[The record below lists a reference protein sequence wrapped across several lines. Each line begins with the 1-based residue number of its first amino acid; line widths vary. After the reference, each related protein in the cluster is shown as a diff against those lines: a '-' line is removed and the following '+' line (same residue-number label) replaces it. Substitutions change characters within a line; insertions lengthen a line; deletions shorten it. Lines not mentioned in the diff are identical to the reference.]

1 MAHIELRLY
10 SFVNK
15 EKTMAKEKIVL
26 ITGASSGI
34 GEATAKTLVNNGH
47 KVILTARREDKLTEL
62 VESLGSDNALS
73 VAADAT
79 DFTALENVVTKGIEK
94 FGRLDVA
101 FANAGMGVSTAGTE
115 KGDPDEWSTMIDIN
129 IKALLWTAKLTLPYL
144 RETTGHFILTS
155 SAAGRKPIGGSI
167 YGATKWFAYGFGQNL
182 AEEMSE
188 WNGRCTTIAPGMV
201 NTPFFDEAKPDK
213 LDPQDVADAV
223 LFAIEANQRNSV
235 REIYLMPTN

>member
-1 MAHIELRLY
+1 
-10 SFVNK
+10 
-15 EKTMAKEKIVL
+15 MAKEKIVL

-47 KVILTARREDKLTEL
+47 KVILTARREEQLNQL
-62 VESLGSDNALS
+62 VAELGSDNALA

-94 FGRLDVA
+94 FARLDVA

-129 IKALLWTAKLTLPYL
+129 IKALLWSAKLTLPYL

-182 AEEMSE
+182 AQEMSE

>member
-1 MAHIELRLY
+1 
-10 SFVNK
+10 
-15 EKTMAKEKIVL
+15 MAKEKIVL

-62 VESLGSDNALS
+62 VESLGSNNALS

-129 IKALLWTAKLTLPYL
+129 IKALLWTAKLTLPHL
-144 RETTGHFILTS
+144 RQNKGHFILTS

-182 AEEMSE
+182 AEEMSQ

>member
-1 MAHIELRLY
+1 M
-10 SFVNK
+10 
-15 EKTMAKEKIVL
+15 TKEKIVL

-47 KVILTARREDKLTEL
+47 KVILTARSEDKLTKL
-62 VESLGSDNALS
+62 VQSLGEDNALS
-73 VAADAT
+73 VPADAT
-79 DFTALENVVTKGIEK
+79 DFTELENVVTKGLKK
-94 FGRLDVA
+94 FGRLDAA
-101 FANAGMGVSTAGTE
+101 FTNAGMGVSTAGTE

-129 IKALLWTAKLTLPYL
+129 IKALLWTAKATLPHL
-144 RETTGHFILTS
+144 RQNKGHFILTS
-155 SAAGRKPIGGSI
+155 SAAGRKPIKGSI

-223 LFAIEANQRNSV
+223 LFAIEANQRNNV

>member
-1 MAHIELRLY
+1 
-10 SFVNK
+10 
-15 EKTMAKEKIVL
+15 MAKEKVVL

-34 GEATAKTLVNNGH
+34 GEASAKTLVNNGH
-47 KVILTARREDKLTEL
+47 KVILTARSEDKLAEL
-62 VESLGSDNALS
+62 VESLGEDNALS
-73 VAADAT
+73 VPADAT
-79 DFTALENVVTKGIEK
+79 DFTELENVVTKGLKK
-94 FGRLDVA
+94 FGRLDAA

-129 IKALLWTAKLTLPYL
+129 IKALLWTAKATLPHL
-144 RETTGHFILTS
+144 RQNKGHFILTS
-155 SAAGRKPIGGSI
+155 SAAGRKPIKGSI

-201 NTPFFDEAKPDK
+201 NTPFFDEAKSDK

-223 LFAIEANQRNSV
+223 LFAIEANQRNSI

>member
-1 MAHIELRLY
+1 
-10 SFVNK
+10 
-15 EKTMAKEKIVL
+15 MAKEKIVL

-62 VESLGSDNALS
+62 VESLGSNNALS

-129 IKALLWTAKLTLPYL
+129 IKALLWTAKLTLPHL
-144 RETTGHFILTS
+144 RQNKGHFILTS

-201 NTPFFDEAKPDK
+201 NTPFFDDAKPDK

>member
-1 MAHIELRLY
+1 
-10 SFVNK
+10 
-15 EKTMAKEKIVL
+15 MAKEKIVL

-47 KVILTARREDKLTEL
+47 KVVLTARSEDKLTKL
-62 VESLGSDNALS
+62 VQSLGEDNALG
-73 VAADAT
+73 VPADAT
-79 DFTALENVVTKGIEK
+79 DFTELENVVTKGLEK
-94 FGRLDVA
+94 FGRLDAA

-129 IKALLWTAKLTLPYL
+129 IKALLWTAKATLPHL
-144 RETTGHFILTS
+144 RQNKGHFILTS
-155 SAAGRKPIGGSI
+155 SAAGRKPIKGSI

-223 LFAIEANQRNSV
+223 LFAIEANQRNNV

>member
-1 MAHIELRLY
+1 
-10 SFVNK
+10 
-15 EKTMAKEKIVL
+15 MAKEKIVL

-47 KVILTARREDKLTEL
+47 KVILTARSEDKLTKL
-62 VESLGSDNALS
+62 VESLGSNNALS

-129 IKALLWTAKLTLPYL
+129 IKALLWTAKLTLPHL
-144 RETTGHFILTS
+144 RQNKGHFILTS

-182 AEEMSE
+182 AEEMSK

>member
-1 MAHIELRLY
+1 
-10 SFVNK
+10 
-15 EKTMAKEKIVL
+15 MAKKKIVL
-26 ITGASSGI
+26 VTGASSGI
-34 GEATAKTLVNNGH
+34 GEATAKTLVKNGH
-47 KVILTARREDKLTEL
+47 KVILTARREEQLNKLVDEL
-62 VESLGSDNALS
+62 GNDNAIS

-79 DFTALENVVTKGIEK
+79 DFSALENVVSKGLEK

-115 KGDPDEWSTMIDIN
+115 EGDPDEWSAMVDIN
-129 IKALLWTAKLTLPYL
+129 IKALLWTAKLTLPHL
-144 RETTGHFILTS
+144 RENKGHFILTS

-182 AEEMSE
+182 AEEMSQ
-188 WNGRCTTIAPGMV
+188 WDGRCTTIAPGMV

-213 LDPQDVADAV
+213 LDPQDVADAI

-235 REIYLMPTN
+235 REIYLMPTH

>member
-47 KVILTARREDKLTEL
+47 KVILTARREEQLNQL
-62 VESLGSDNALS
+62 VAELGSDNALS

-129 IKALLWTAKLTLPYL
+129 IKALLWSAKLTLPHL
-144 RETTGHFILTS
+144 RKTTGHFILTS

-182 AEEMSE
+182 AQEMSE

-201 NTPFFDEAKPDK
+201 NTPFFDEKPAQQRTRD
-213 LDPQDVADAV
+213 LFNAD
-223 LFAIEANQRNSV
+223 
-235 REIYLMPTN
+235 

>member
-1 MAHIELRLY
+1 
-10 SFVNK
+10 
-15 EKTMAKEKIVL
+15 MAKEKVVL

-34 GEATAKTLVNNGH
+34 GEASAKTLVNNGH
-47 KVILTARREDKLTEL
+47 KVILTARSEDKLAEL
-62 VESLGSDNALS
+62 VESLGEDNALS
-73 VAADAT
+73 VPADAT
-79 DFTALENVVTKGIEK
+79 DFTELENVVTKGLKK
-94 FGRLDVA
+94 FGRLDAA

-115 KGDPDEWSTMIDIN
+115 KGDPNEWSTMIDIN
-129 IKALLWTAKLTLPYL
+129 IKALLWTAKATLPHL
-144 RETTGHFILTS
+144 RQNKGHFILTS
-155 SAAGRKPIGGSI
+155 SAAGRKPIKGSI

>member
-1 MAHIELRLY
+1 
-10 SFVNK
+10 
-15 EKTMAKEKIVL
+15 MAKEKIVL

-47 KVILTARREDKLTEL
+47 KVILTARSEDKLTKL
-62 VESLGSDNALS
+62 VESLGSNNALS

-129 IKALLWTAKLTLPYL
+129 IKALLWTAKLTLPHL
-144 RETTGHFILTS
+144 RQNKGHFILTS
-155 SAAGRKPIGGSI
+155 SAAGRKPLGGSI

-182 AEEMSE
+182 AEEMSQ

>member
-1 MAHIELRLY
+1 
-10 SFVNK
+10 
-15 EKTMAKEKIVL
+15 MAKEKVVL

-34 GEATAKTLVNNGH
+34 GEASAKTLVNNGH
-47 KVILTARREDKLTEL
+47 KVILTARSEDKLAEL
-62 VESLGSDNALS
+62 VESLGEDNALS
-73 VAADAT
+73 VPADAT
-79 DFTALENVVTKGIEK
+79 DFTELENVVTKGLKK
-94 FGRLDVA
+94 FGRLDAA

-129 IKALLWTAKLTLPYL
+129 IKALLWTAKATLPHL
-144 RETTGHFILTS
+144 RQNKGHFILTS
-155 SAAGRKPIGGSI
+155 SAAGRKPIKGSI

-213 LDPQDVADAV
+213 LDPQDVADAI
-223 LFAIEANQRNSV
+223 LFAIEANQRNNV

>member
-1 MAHIELRLY
+1 
-10 SFVNK
+10 
-15 EKTMAKEKIVL
+15 MAKEKVVL

-34 GEATAKTLVNNGH
+34 GEASAKTLVNNSH
-47 KVILTARREDKLTEL
+47 KVILTARSEDKLAEL
-62 VESLGSDNALS
+62 IESLGEDNALS
-73 VAADAT
+73 VPADAT
-79 DFTALENVVTKGIEK
+79 DFTELENVVTKGLKK
-94 FGRLDVA
+94 FGRLDAA

-129 IKALLWTAKLTLPYL
+129 IKALLWTAKATLPHL
-144 RETTGHFILTS
+144 RQNKGHFILTS
-155 SAAGRKPIGGSI
+155 SAAGRKPIKGSI

-223 LFAIEANQRNSV
+223 LFAIEANQRNNV

>member
-1 MAHIELRLY
+1 
-10 SFVNK
+10 
-15 EKTMAKEKIVL
+15 MAKEKIVL

-62 VESLGSDNALS
+62 VKSLGSNNALG

-79 DFTALENVVTKGIEK
+79 DFTALESVVTKGIEK

-115 KGDPDEWSTMIDIN
+115 KGDPDEWSAMIDIN
-129 IKALLWTAKLTLPYL
+129 IKALLWTAKLTLPHL
-144 RETTGHFILTS
+144 RQNKGHFILTS
-155 SAAGRKPIGGSI
+155 SAAGRKPLGGSI

>member
-1 MAHIELRLY
+1 
-10 SFVNK
+10 
-15 EKTMAKEKIVL
+15 MAKEKIVL

-47 KVILTARREDKLTEL
+47 KVILTARSEDKLTKL
-62 VESLGSDNALS
+62 VQSLGEDNALS
-73 VAADAT
+73 VPADAT
-79 DFTALENVVTKGIEK
+79 DFTELENVVTKGLEK
-94 FGRLDVA
+94 FGRLDAA

-129 IKALLWTAKLTLPYL
+129 IKALLWTAKATLPHL
-144 RETTGHFILTS
+144 RQNKGHFILTS
-155 SAAGRKPIGGSI
+155 SAAGRKPIKGSI

-223 LFAIEANQRNSV
+223 LFAIEANQRNNV

>member
-1 MAHIELRLY
+1 
-10 SFVNK
+10 
-15 EKTMAKEKIVL
+15 MAKEKIVL

-47 KVILTARREDKLTEL
+47 KVILTARREEQLNQL
-62 VESLGSDNALS
+62 VAELGSDNAMA

-94 FGRLDVA
+94 FGRLDVV

-129 IKALLWTAKLTLPYL
+129 IKALLWSAKLTLPYL

>member
-1 MAHIELRLY
+1 
-10 SFVNK
+10 
-15 EKTMAKEKIVL
+15 MAKEKVVL

-34 GEATAKTLVNNGH
+34 GEASAKTLVNAGH
-47 KVILTARREDKLTEL
+47 KVILTARSEDKLAEL
-62 VESLGSDNALS
+62 VESLGEDNALS
-73 VAADAT
+73 VPADAT
-79 DFTALENVVTKGIEK
+79 DFTELENVVTKGLKK
-94 FGRLDVA
+94 FGRLDAA

-129 IKALLWTAKLTLPYL
+129 IKALLWTAKATLPHL
-144 RETTGHFILTS
+144 RQNKGHFILTS
-155 SAAGRKPIGGSI
+155 SAAGRKPIKGSI

-223 LFAIEANQRNSV
+223 LFAIEANQRNNV

>member
-47 KVILTARREDKLTEL
+47 KVILTARREEQLNQL
-62 VESLGSDNALS
+62 VAELGSDNALA

-129 IKALLWTAKLTLPYL
+129 IKALLWSAKLTLPYL
-144 RETTGHFILTS
+144 RKTTGHFILTS

-182 AEEMSE
+182 AQEMSE

>member
-1 MAHIELRLY
+1 
-10 SFVNK
+10 
-15 EKTMAKEKIVL
+15 MAKEKVVL

-34 GEATAKTLVNNGH
+34 GEASAKTLVNNGH
-47 KVILTARREDKLTEL
+47 KVILTARSEDKLAEL
-62 VESLGSDNALS
+62 VESLGEDNALS
-73 VAADAT
+73 VPADAT
-79 DFTALENVVTKGIEK
+79 DFTELENVVTKGLKK
-94 FGRLDVA
+94 FGRLDAA

-129 IKALLWTAKLTLPYL
+129 IKALLWTAKATLPHL
-144 RETTGHFILTS
+144 RQNKGHFILTS
-155 SAAGRKPIGGSI
+155 SAAGRKQIKGSI

-223 LFAIEANQRNSV
+223 LFAIEANQRNNV

>member
-1 MAHIELRLY
+1 
-10 SFVNK
+10 
-15 EKTMAKEKIVL
+15 MAKEKVVL

-34 GEATAKTLVNNGH
+34 GEASAKTLVNNGH
-47 KVILTARREDKLTEL
+47 KVILTARSEDKLAEL
-62 VESLGSDNALS
+62 VESLGEDNALS
-73 VAADAT
+73 VPADAT
-79 DFTALENVVTKGIEK
+79 DFTELENVVTKGLKK
-94 FGRLDVA
+94 FGRLDAA

-129 IKALLWTAKLTLPYL
+129 IKALLWTAKATLPHL
-144 RETTGHFILTS
+144 RQNKGHFILTS
-155 SAAGRKPIGGSI
+155 SAAGRKPVKGSI

-223 LFAIEANQRNSV
+223 LFEIEANQRNNV

>member
-1 MAHIELRLY
+1 
-10 SFVNK
+10 
-15 EKTMAKEKIVL
+15 MAKEKIVL

-47 KVILTARREDKLTEL
+47 KVILTARSENKLTKL
-62 VESLGSDNALS
+62 VELLGADNALS
-73 VAADAT
+73 VPADAT
-79 DFTALENVVTKGIEK
+79 DFTELENVVTKGVEK
-94 FGRLDVA
+94 FGRLDAA

-129 IKALLWTAKLTLPYL
+129 IKALLWTAKATLPHL
-144 RETTGHFILTS
+144 RQNKGHFILTS
-155 SAAGRKPIGGSI
+155 SAAGRKPIKGSI

>member
-1 MAHIELRLY
+1 MAHIELRLH

-47 KVILTARREDKLTEL
+47 KVILTARREEQLNQL
-62 VESLGSDNALS
+62 VAELGSDNAMA

-129 IKALLWTAKLTLPYL
+129 IKALLWSAKLTLPHL
-144 RETTGHFILTS
+144 RKTTGHFILTS

>member
-1 MAHIELRLY
+1 
-10 SFVNK
+10 
-15 EKTMAKEKIVL
+15 MAKEKVVL

-34 GEATAKTLVNNGH
+34 GEASAKTLVNNGH
-47 KVILTARREDKLTEL
+47 KVILTARSEDKLAEL
-62 VESLGSDNALS
+62 VESLGEDNALS
-73 VAADAT
+73 VPADAT
-79 DFTALENVVTKGIEK
+79 DFTELENVVTKGLKK
-94 FGRLDVA
+94 FGRLDAA

-129 IKALLWTAKLTLPYL
+129 IKALLWTAKATLPHL
-144 RETTGHFILTS
+144 RQNKGHFILTS
-155 SAAGRKPIGGSI
+155 SAAGRKPIKGSI

-213 LDPQDVADAV
+213 LYPQDVADAV
-223 LFAIEANQRNSV
+223 LFAIEANQRNNV

>member
-1 MAHIELRLY
+1 
-10 SFVNK
+10 
-15 EKTMAKEKIVL
+15 MAKEKIVL

-47 KVILTARREDKLTEL
+47 KVILTARSEDKLTKL
-62 VESLGSDNALS
+62 VESLGSNNALS

-129 IKALLWTAKLTLPYL
+129 IKALLWTAKATLPHL
-144 RETTGHFILTS
+144 RQNKGHFILTS
-155 SAAGRKPIGGSI
+155 SAAGRKPIKGSI

-223 LFAIEANQRNSV
+223 LFAIEANQRNNV